1 MFTILDDDALFY
13 IFTQVDNYDIINI
26 KKVSKQLNTIT
37 TKIFRPRLLEHVD
50 LLYETFP
57 HHILGA
63 LPEKVL
69 WNIKRVQFQNDWIGS
84 TDYIDNVK
92 PRDLLYDFAWTNDRY
107 NRLVILMRVKDKV
120 LAFFQ
125 RYTQVKY
132 LWAFGSSSLCL
143 PHARLDTHMIE
154 KMDKWIKTS
163 DSRVFCEKRIEEQS
177 SSFTTFFKSN

>member
-1 MFTILDDDALFY
+1 MFTILDDDALSC
-13 IFTQVDNYDIINI
+13 IFTHSENYDIVNI
-26 KKVSKQLNTIT
+26 IKVSKQLKEIT
-37 TKIFRPRLLEHVD
+37 TKICRPRLSEHVD
-50 LLYETFP
+50 LLYKTFP
-57 HHILGA
+57 LHILGT
-63 LPEKVL
+63 LPEKVI

-84 TDYIDNVK
+84 TGYIDNVK
-92 PRDLLYDFAWTNDRY
+92 PRDLICDFAWTKDRY
-107 NRLVILMRVKDKV
+107 NRLVILMRIKNKV
-120 LAFFQ
+120 LALFQ
-125 RYTQVKY
+125 RYTQVNY